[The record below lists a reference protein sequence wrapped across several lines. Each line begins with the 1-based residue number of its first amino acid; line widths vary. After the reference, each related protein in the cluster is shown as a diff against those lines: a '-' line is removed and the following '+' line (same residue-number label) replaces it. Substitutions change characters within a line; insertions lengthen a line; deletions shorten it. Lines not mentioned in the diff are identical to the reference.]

1 MERFQ
6 FQFRLPIVARKNPF
20 RLELRQSMARQQAI
34 RIKQQTTRL
43 IEDVSYYFLDYR
55 FLCRQYHWL
64 IAASEN
70 MIRWRVPI
78 IAFIRRI
85 YFSANLAIE
94 KWTRSLESNLIC

>member
-70 MIRWRVPI
+70 IFQGQSEIVSSISGALRLTNRTEEKTMRI
-78 IAFIRRI
+78 I
-85 YFSANLAIE
+85 
-94 KWTRSLESNLIC
+94 